1 MNTAQPIRKQQDLE
15 AFMDYYKT
23 VNQNPRNQLL
33 ISMGLNTALRI
44 SDLLSLQWENVYDEK
59 KNRFLGHIELIEA
72 KTGKLNCIYMNDS
85 IKQAL
90 LAYGSYVREHTGR
103 KLSGSDYLFKG
114 NKNTP
119 ISRVQAY
126 TLSVKQPIAV
136 NYPE

>member
-85 IKQAL
+85 IKQAF
-90 LAYGSYVREHTGR
+90 LAYGSDAGEYTA
-103 KLSGSDYLFKG
+103 LFE
-114 NKNTP
+114 N
-119 ISRVQAY
+119 
-126 TLSVKQPIAV
+126 QP
-136 NYPE
+136 